1 METQWTN
8 KSFLNKEAG
17 TGVVCIKAQ
26 VQFVYS
32 FVHYLFID
40 GLLSAWASLAAQT
53 VKNLPAMQETQGSNL
68 GRSNQGRFLG

>member
-8 KSFLNKEAG
+8 KSFLEKEEE

-40 GLLSAWASLAAQT
+40 GLLYAWASLASLRQ
-53 VKNLPAMQETQGSNL
+53 
-68 GRSNQGRFLG
+68 

>member
-8 KSFLNKEAG
+8 KSFLNKEG

-32 FVHYLFID
+32 FAHYLFID
-40 GLLSAWASLAAQT
+40 GLL
-53 VKNLPAMQETQGSNL
+53 
-68 GRSNQGRFLG
+68 